1 MNEETGVSPYNEEL
15 VSITDL
21 ELYYSNQLN
30 GAIGAFKSI
39 CSWGG
44 TADDLGLLNPF
55 LRSPH
60 IFSMMLNS
68 NITEEF
74 FFKTVHCE
82 NLICRKKD
90 LAPIEEVKFL
100 AASKVFL
107 P

>member
-1 MNEETGVSPYNEEL
+1 MKKLVVSPYNEEL
-15 VSITDL
+15 VSIVDL
-21 ELYYSNQLN
+21 DFYYNNQLN

-68 NITEEF
+68 NISEESF
-74 FFKTVHCE
+74 LKQFIVRILSAE
-82 NLICRKKD
+82 KD
-90 LAPIEEVKFL
+90 LA
-100 AASKVFL
+100 SS
-107 P
+107 